1 MKRLFL
7 SAAFALLAAF
17 SVASAPANAGTIT
30 LLKSTFS
37 HTGSGDTVDSQ
48 QLDPGSFVVSHVFGS
63 HNTSFVDTFKIA
75 VVGLKTALN
84 FDIKTLG
91 YVSNMSF
98 NLYDSTGGGTPLK
111 SLVITS
117 ASGDPTDTYVKITGA
132 LLATIVSQ
140 PFVILKVT
148 GAFCGCSSYSI
159 TATPLP
165 ASLIMLLT
173 SLGGLGLVGLWRS
186 KGQAPLRAA

>member
-7 SAAFALLAAF
+7 SAAFALLAALSF
-17 SVASAPANAGTIT
+17 SSAPANAGTIT
-30 LLKSTFS
+30 LLKSTFAN
-37 HTGSGDTVDSQ
+37 TGSGDTVDSQ
-48 QLDPGSFVVSHVFGS
+48 QLDPGSFVVSHTFGS

-75 VVGLKTALN
+75 VDGLKTALN
-84 FDIKTLG
+84 FDIKTWG
-91 YVSNMSF
+91 DVSNMSF
-98 NLYDSTGGGTPLK
+98 NLYDSTGAGTPLK

-117 ASGDPTDTYVKITGA
+117 PSGDPTDTYVKITGA
-132 LLATIVSQ
+132 LLASIVAQ

-148 GAFCGCSSYSI
+148 GAFCGCAGYSI

-165 ASLIMLLT
+165 ASLVMLLT
-173 SLGGLGLVGLWRS
+173 ALGGMVLVGFWRS